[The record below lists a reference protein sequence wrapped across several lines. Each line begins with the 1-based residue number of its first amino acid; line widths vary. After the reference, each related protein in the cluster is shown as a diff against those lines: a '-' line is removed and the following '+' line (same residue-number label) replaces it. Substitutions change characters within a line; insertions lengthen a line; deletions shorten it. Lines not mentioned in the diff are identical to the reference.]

1 MKFVSVGYIIR
12 LLLPILFIKLISYY
26 STQVEL
32 QEWLELLLVQ
42 QFGIL
47 ITESG
52 INLSGPLLLGK
63 FGDSKIVV
71 KKVLVLQL
79 LSGFLGFCATFF
91 VFSFQKLKILLIRL
105 GLSRV

>member
-47 ITESG
+47 ITELG
-52 INLSGPLLLGK
+52 VNLSGPLLLSK
-63 FGDSKIVV
+63 FGKSKIIV
-71 KKVLVLQL
+71 KNVLALQL
-79 LSGFLGFCATFF
+79 LAGF
-91 VFSFQKLKILLIRL
+91 
-105 GLSRV
+105 SRVLCYFFYFFFFRS